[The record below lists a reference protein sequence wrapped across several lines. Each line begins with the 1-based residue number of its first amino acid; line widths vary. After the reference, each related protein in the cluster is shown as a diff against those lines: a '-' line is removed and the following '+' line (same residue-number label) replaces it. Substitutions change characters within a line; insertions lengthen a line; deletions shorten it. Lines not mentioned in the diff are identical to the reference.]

1 MDKPIY
7 FIGEKIYDP
16 TIKENLTTKIN
27 QIKNKIDINNEDY
40 KILLKEINN
49 YNKPKLLTYGNN
61 SLLNILKSPKEGKK
75 LLFENTYGILANL
88 LYKYK
93 DNLDINIYEYIHLVD
108 KQTIINKIKLGNS
121 NYFLQILSQ
130 DEIDI
135 DILKEMI
142 YNEPE
147 LLAKININPNNKILT
162 EVLKQRYQL
171 YFQNEEYYFN
181 LKNTKEFYKHL
192 INNKIFNIKEY
203 SLSNVIDI
211 IIKSNKKEYNIYLK
225 CSLIAPLFKYIKNN

>member
-135 DILKEMI
+135 DILKEII

-162 EVLKQRYQL
+162 EVLKQRYQV

-181 LKNTKEFYKHL
+181 LKN
-192 INNKIFNIKEY
+192 
-203 SLSNVIDI
+203 
-211 IIKSNKKEYNIYLK
+211 KK
-225 CSLIAPLFKYIKNN
+225 